1 MGLEA
6 TMTQKKFY
14 ITTPIYYV
22 NDVPHI
28 GHAYTTVATDTI
40 ARYKRLKGYDVL
52 FLTGTD
58 EHGQKVEKTA
68 LSNNETPKAL
78 ADRVVLRFKNLWEK
92 LNISNNDFIRTTEN
106 RHKKAV
112 IELFKGVQEKGDIY
126 KGVYEDWYCTP
137 CESFFTE
144 LQLVNGKCPDCGR
157 PVEKLKEESYF
168 FKMSKYQE
176 ALMKFYEE
184 NPDFIQPVTRR
195 NEIISFV
202 KGGLKDLSISRTSFK
217 WGIPVPGDERHV
229 IYVWFDA
236 LTNYL
241 TAAGFPDNKE
251 KFNKYWPADLHIIG
265 KDILRFHAVYWPT
278 FLMSAGLPLPKKV
291 FGHGWWTVEG
301 EKMSKSKGNVVD
313 PYQMVDE
320 FGADAFRYFL
330 LREVPFGLDGDFSEA
345 ALKQRFNSDLAN
357 DLGNL
362 LSRIITMVFKFFNDA
377 IPSPYPDIRIEL
389 KENPIEKSKE
399 VFNSVESFMENLEF
413 DKALKSIWEFVNVT
427 NTYIDKSAP
436 WALAKDESKKKE
448 LANVIYN
455 SAEAMRLVAYLIF
468 PFMPITAE
476 KIWKQLGISE
486 NITETDFDSAKK
498 WGRLKPDTKV
508 IKGEHLFP
516 RIIPSPT
523 PLPQGEG
530 ARGRV
535 EEKAKMEKKEKTNLI
550 AIDDFAKIDLRVGKI
565 MEAEK
570 VEKSDK
576 LVKLQVEL
584 GDEKRQVVAGI
595 AKHYA
600 PEDLIGK
607 KIILVANLKPA
618 KLMGIESQGMV
629 LAASDSNILT
639 LATFEKD
646 IPSGSKV
653 K

>member
-1 MGLEA
+1 
-6 TMTQKKFY
+6 MTQKKFY

-78 ADRVVLRFKNLWEK
+78 ADRVVLRFQNLWEK
-92 LNISNNDFIRTTEN
+92 LNISNNDFIRTTED

-168 FKMSKYQE
+168 FKMSKYQD

-217 WGIPVPGDERHV
+217 WGIPVQGDERHV

-313 PYQMVDE
+313 PYQMVDK

-516 RIIPSPT
+516 RIIAEPQSTP
-523 PLPQGEG
+523 PLPSGERNKV
-530 ARGRV
+530 RGNSNMS
-535 EEKAKMEKKEKTNLI
+535 ETNLI
-550 AIDDFAKIDLRVGKI
+550 TIDDFAKIDLRVGKI

-584 GDEKRQVVAGI
+584 GNEKRQVVAGI